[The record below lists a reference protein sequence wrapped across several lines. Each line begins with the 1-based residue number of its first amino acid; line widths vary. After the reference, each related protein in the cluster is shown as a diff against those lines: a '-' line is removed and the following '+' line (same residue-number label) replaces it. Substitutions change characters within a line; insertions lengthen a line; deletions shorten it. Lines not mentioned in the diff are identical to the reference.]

1 MPPSKDDLNK
11 SFIELGSINKR
22 QEKTVR
28 YFEETTIRLVIA
40 YVFTQTLIYFSIS
53 LQNPAS
59 SISCQHWW
67 IPFCLSSLI
76 AVIFGIGFKRF
87 VTKWERTSY
96 HYDMNFLERE
106 LIYHRIVLLQE
117 SQGRSSDQA
126 TTYDEEQPKVLQCDM
141 PQIGRKDPKDKPVR
155 QRKQKLKVARGGHNR
170 TTIAQ
175 SHTSVPT
182 VGS

>member
-11 SFIELGSINKR
+11 SFVELGSINKR

-53 LQNPAS
+53 LHNPAS

-117 SQGRSSDQA
+117 SQGRPSDQA
-126 TTYDEEQPKVLQCDM
+126 TTYDEEQPKFEDAINTPSPM
-141 PQIGRKDPKDKPVR
+141 R
-155 QRKQKLKVARGGHNR
+155 RGGAR
-170 TTIAQ
+170 LTDLQ
-175 SHTSVPT
+175 GVSVEKLLLKKKMRKRCCGE
-182 VGS
+182 VQIWCL